1 MLYRDY
7 SRKSGEWIPNRH
19 GGRENLEAI
28 DFLRHLNDVVA
39 EEVPGALVIAEE
51 STAWPGV
58 SHPTR
63 EGGLG
68 FSGKWNMDWMHDT
81 LKYISEDPL
90 HRRHHHQQI
99 TFGLLYAFTEHFILP
114 ISHDEVVHGK
124 GSLLGKM
131 PGDRWQ
137 RFANLRAYLGFM
149 WTHPGKKLL
158 FMGGEFGQE
167 REWNHDRSLDW
178 HLLDVPAHEGLQ
190 KLVRDLNRIY
200 RDIPALHARDCAPEG
215 FEWID
220 GGDAENNVF
229 SYLRKGAEGDPPVA
243 VI

>member
-1 MLYRDY
+1 MRWLPCSTATIRA
-7 SRKSGEWIPNRH
+7 RAASGYPIAT
-19 GGRENLEAI
+19 G
-28 DFLRHLNDVVA
+28 VA
-39 EEVPGALVIAEE
+39 RLARPSNPCATSTTWWPEE

-68 FSGKWNMDWMHDT
+68 FSGKWNMGWMHDT

-131 PGDRWQ
+131 
-137 RFANLRAYLGFM
+137 
-149 WTHPGKKLL
+149 
-158 FMGGEFGQE
+158 
-167 REWNHDRSLDW
+167 
-178 HLLDVPAHEGLQ
+178 
-190 KLVRDLNRIY
+190 
-200 RDIPALHARDCAPEG
+200 
-215 FEWID
+215 
-220 GGDAENNVF
+220 
-229 SYLRKGAEGDPPVA
+229 
-243 VI
+243 